1 MPQADKSDF
10 ASSSS
15 GRSDL
20 EGKSFQFDNPEDRL
34 NVLRK
39 AFDYRGDVTLELE
52 DGSSVEGFIHNID
65 LGGNRVS
72 LFAKL
77 SKRESENQDV
87 ALDQVKALHFS
98 GEDTAF
104 GKSWDDWVAKSN
116 AQRETEA
123 EKLRRQ
129 AIERGEL

>member
-10 ASSSS
+10 ASSPS

-52 DGSSVEGFIHNID
+52 DDSSVEGFIHNID

-116 AQRETEA
+116 AQREKEA